1 VDVLIWLTAFQVG
14 RERQMAFCFM
24 QKFVDLRKI
33 GTKVPIITAFAL
45 DHIRGFVFVEAEK
58 ACDVTEVHNLFLLQQ
73 EKKKFIHTE
82 RACWLTCSA
91 VLIMLSLLCITYSL
105 HSKL

>member
-1 VDVLIWLTAFQVG
+1 VHVLICLTAFQVG

-73 EKKKFIHTE
+73 EKKNSCILE
-82 RACWLTCSA
+82 RACWLICRA
-91 VLIMLSLLCITYSL
+91 VLIML
-105 HSKL
+105 

>member
-1 VDVLIWLTAFQVG
+1 VDVLICLIAFQVG

-73 EKKKFIHTE
+73 EKKNFMHT
-82 RACWLTCSA
+82 RKS
-91 VLIMLSLLCITYSL
+91 MLVDM
-105 HSKL
+105 